1 MFAALVDLDECRSRW
16 TDPTTKSNF
25 STLAFVKE
33 DADVL
38 DVIVGGMKINKVYIK
53 PIMCAVT

>member
-1 MFAALVDLDECRSRW
+1 MFAALVELDKCKSRW

-25 STLAFVKE
+25 SGLSFLKE

-38 DVIVGGMKINKVYIK
+38 DVIVGSTKINRVYIK
-53 PIMCAVT
+53 PIMCAV